1 MKIRELIRKDFGV
14 DLPIKGG
21 SGNSIEDPLEIE
33 LTEINDYIGAEYAFL
48 KFLGIGRGIEWRVM
62 EQALLHHNDRKID
75 KIVIETK
82 EFTEDEIITQT
93 ENYYFDITECFK
105 KKYDVDK

>member
-1 MKIRELIRKDFGV
+1 MNIREQIRKDFGV
-14 DLPIKGG
+14 DLPVKGG
-21 SGNSIEDPLEIE
+21 SGISIEDPLEIE

-48 KFLGIGRGIEWRVM
+48 KYLGLGRGIEWRVI
-62 EQALLHHNDRKID
+62 EQALLYHNDKKID

-93 ENYYFDITECFK
+93 ENYYFDITECFN
-105 KKYDVDK
+105 KKYE